1 MTVSAKVYGHR
12 QPIVGQL
19 DEWNEAAIRIDG
31 RWYMGPFAFTV
42 LTAAIERMVADVEAY
57 VAGAA
62 S

>member
-31 RWYMGPFAFTV
+31 RWYMGPFFFEPV
-42 LTAAIERMVADVEAY
+42 DVDRMVADVEAN